1 MTAQST
7 LLAEWGG
14 RWQTVLSP
22 ADPPAVAVAQAIST
36 RLTPDVAI
44 SELISTGRF
53 EAAEDLLAAHLD
65 PPIPSARLRQLRE
78 DLEMERLR
86 IRHNVERVLEHLD
99 LRARQAGGV
108 LDIDRE
114 DLLELAKLD
123 YAMVSAELSTTVESA
138 VRTIENDRAKAI
150 RARLDAASHRNA
162 TRDRVLACVRTRHWD
177 AAERLIEV
185 GEETIRRVALFPSEI
200 KHPPELHRYGT
211 PLNVAQQLLERP
223 GRLNELY
230 GWPLPDGATRTFLEA
245 LLSPTPSTEHVVMAF
260 DRMLGGEP
268 TPSQDGR
275 VVITAMEILPVPKPR
290 FVGRQGL
297 EVVIGNGAAAS
308 VDDIVADIGMA
319 TITTG
324 PRLGPAEMM
333 RVAIADAD
341 RRIALLRVLG
351 RQLPSQL
358 LLSDLDETDNL
369 EWALEWALDMVT
381 EHVMAPLP
389 DVLLN
394 TASGRLPLAQVLFL
408 AVAPSPDQRGGS
420 LTEQALENALTKPG
434 TQDALAQALWDDLE
448 HNSLSVA
455 VLTAASLLGQPTDV
469 TTHDGLVSYSK
480 DLLYVLHNES
490 PDVHDLDRAI
500 QCLQDCGYIRTHR
513 DGILAFELG
522 TVRVVGQSST
532 LRQMTWKP

>member
-1 MTAQST
+1 VTAQST
-7 LLAEWGG
+7 LLTEWGG
-14 RWQTVLSP
+14 RWQTVLAS

-36 RLTPDVAI
+36 HLTPDVAI
-44 SELISTGRF
+44 SELICTGRF
-53 EAAEDLLAAHLD
+53 EAAEDLCAAHLD
-65 PPIPSARLRQLRE
+65 PPIPSARLRQLRA
-78 DLEMERLR
+78 DLETERLR
-86 IRHNVERVLEHLD
+86 IRRNVERALEDLD

-114 DLLELAKLD
+114 DLLELARLD
-123 YAMVSAELSTTVESA
+123 YPMVATELSTTVELA
-138 VRTIENDRAKAI
+138 VRAIENDRANAI
-150 RARLDAASHRNA
+150 RTRLDAASRRNA

-185 GEETIRRVALFPSEI
+185 GQETTRRVAPFPSEV

-223 GRLNELY
+223 GRLNELH
-230 GWPLPDGATRTFLEA
+230 GWPLPDDATRTFVEA
-245 LLSPTPSTEHVVMAF
+245 LLSPTPNTEHVVMAF

-297 EVVIGNGAAAS
+297 EVVIENGAAF

-319 TITTG
+319 TMTSG

-333 RVAIADAD
+333 RVAIADGD

-358 LLSDLDETDNL
+358 LLSDLGETDNL
-369 EWALEWALDMVT
+369 EWALEWALDMVAD
-381 EHVMAPLP
+381 HVIAPLP

-394 TASGRLPLAQVLFL
+394 TASGRLQLAQVLFL
-408 AVAPSPDQRGGS
+408 AVTPSPDQRGGS
-420 LTEQALENALTKPG
+420 LTEQALENALTESS
-434 TQDALAQALWDDLE
+434 TQDALAQAFWDDLE

-455 VLTAASLLGQPTDV
+455 VLTAASLLEQPTGV
-469 TTHDGLVSYSK
+469 TTRDGLVSYAK
-480 DLLYVLHNES
+480 DLLEVLHDEP
-490 PDVHDLDRAI
+490 PDVQDLDRAI
-500 QCLQDCGYIRTHR
+500 QCLHDRGYVRTNR
-513 DGILAFELG
+513 DGTLAFELG
-522 TVRVVGQSST
+522 TIRAVGQSSI
-532 LRQMTWKP
+532 LH